1 MRQKPIHSSKK
12 NIDRSK
18 EIKRIDGWRI
28 SPFENLEQKLPVNV
42 IQIDEWSEQANRI
55 VCNPELNWPER
66 YTPEAR
72 GFKKW
77 GTTQDLRY
85 YVESLVNT
93 ADYLSVS
100 DDVPDL
106 MFMNGDVIEIDDGW
120 NGVLS
125 SVLLYLVQNR
135 QEQLFALEV
144 SGLMG
149 WIFKGNTKLGLKE
162 CIESGLCSIHF
173 DSLSALC
180 GKVQWLLL
188 MAGFNL
194 DTVALRFRRTD
205 ANVNH
210 LKRKL
215 REQKDEKHR
224 RDQLYEEYR
233 NKLLRQLGLQAKQV
247 SPCNVLNSNSTINLE
262 PQQVRSHLSRQSFTS
277 QVRFDQGTYIV
288 KDGVVVFVKRMS
300 EDVDGNTDN
309 NIMRSDIET
318 SDEWKGF
325 GVARPESDG
334 RFGGIISEDWAE

>member
-1 MRQKPIHSSKK
+1 MRKKPIHSSKK

-28 SPFENLEQKLPVNV
+28 SPFENLEQKLPINV

-72 GFKKW
+72 GFKKK
-77 GTTQDLRY
+77 GTTRDLRY
-85 YVESLVNT
+85 YVRSLVNT
-93 ADYLSVS
+93 ADCLSVS

-149 WIFKGNTKLGLKE
+149 WIIKGNAKLGLKE
-162 CIESGLCSIHF
+162 SIESGSCSIHF
-173 DSLSALC
+173 DSLSKLC
-180 GKVQWLLL
+180 EKVQWLLL

-194 DTVALRFRRTD
+194 DMVALRFRRTD
-205 ANVNH
+205 VNVNQ

-215 REQKDEKHR
+215 REQMDEKIR
-224 RDQLYEEYR
+224 QDRLYNEYR
-233 NKLLRQLGLQAKQV
+233 NKLLKQV
-247 SPCNVLNSNSTINLE
+247 GVSDKRVRIDKNFVNRRKNLDT
-262 PQQVRSHLSRQSFTS
+262 QQKISRPIRQSFS
-277 QVRFDQGTYIV
+277 NQIRFDQGTYIV
-288 KDGVVVFVKRMS
+288 QDGVVVFVKRNNEEVYGS
-300 EDVDGNTDN
+300 GNN
-309 NIMRSDIET
+309 NIMRSNIET
-318 SDEWKGF
+318 PDEWKGF